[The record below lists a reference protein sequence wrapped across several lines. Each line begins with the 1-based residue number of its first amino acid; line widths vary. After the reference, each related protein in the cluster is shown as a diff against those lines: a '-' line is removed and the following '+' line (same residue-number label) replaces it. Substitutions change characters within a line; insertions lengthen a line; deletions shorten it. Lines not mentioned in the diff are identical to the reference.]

1 MENGTIIQII
11 ESDDTSTAGFA
22 SGILRVTEEMESIY
36 VSVSFDGNNLYD
48 EISTTY
54 DTVIIPISAG
64 LEMKWIVTI
73 IVGAIAFS
81 LAMAFV
87 VYRLVRAKPFEELM
101 EKVSEKDLGQLT
113 QQVTRVVS
121 ESEKQ
126 AARQQLESE
135 DSDQNN
141 PNLSRDETSLRQSR
155 AINAYLDTEQEVQ
168 KKYLSDVIGI
178 DVYT

>member
-1 MENGTIIQII
+1 MEINN
-11 ESDDTSTAGFA
+11 SP
-22 SGILRVTEEMESIY
+22 
-36 VSVSFDGNNLYD
+36 SVSL
-48 EISTTY
+48 IP
-54 DTVIIPISAG
+54 VILGEKNS
-64 LEMKWIVTI
+64 
-73 IVGAIAFS
+73 S
-81 LAMAFV
+81 Q
-87 VYRLVRAKPFEELM
+87 VREV
-101 EKVSEKDLGQLT
+101 EKVSEKNLAQSS

-135 DSDQNN
+135 NSGQNSSG
-141 PNLSRDETSLRQSR
+141 LSRDESSLRQTR